1 MVNGYGSHDK
11 IGRVY
16 RRWLRSNQAALP
28 DEVYFKLRW
37 IQSEVSEIFYSVH
50 ITVLGQRI
58 ELEL

>member
-1 MVNGYGSHDK
+1 MIKSAVFIDGGCDQT
-11 IGRVY
+11 
-16 RRWLRSNQAALP
+16 QAALP